1 MNDASTNIK
10 TITCNINEHYIDIS
24 EYYYK
29 KFNDGT
35 IIWVVSTEGY
45 CPLVTKNGYN
55 SYIMQIIKIYKS
67 EYNGDNIKYMQWYV
81 DISYI

>member
-10 TITCNINEHYIDIS
+10 TITCNINKHSIDIS
-24 EYYYK
+24 GYYY

-35 IIWVVSTEGY
+35 IIGVVSTEGY

-55 SYIMQIIKIYKS
+55 SYIIQIIKNYNS
-67 EYNGDNIKYMQWYV
+67 EYNGDNIKYMQGYV